1 MSIDCLNIASLT
13 NNDNHLNNNNS
24 ASTSSNFGF
33 GHVAPTKDAQNVIDL
48 LRNDTLDVLECGD
61 FEKVVSD
68 CAEDCINLMTDAL
81 EQNFQK
87 MSIRTIQ
94 RSNNNWDKNEQ
105 SVGNKQILNS
115 LDKDKKAKMVSSSN
129 GLEDGK

>member
-1 MSIDCLNIASLT
+1 MSIDCLNVASLIK
-13 NNDNHLNNNNS
+13 NPNNNNNS
-24 ASTSSNFGF
+24 ASTSSSFGF

-68 CAEDCINLMTDAL
+68 CAEDCINLMTDSL
-81 EQNFQK
+81 EQSFQK
-87 MSIRTIQ
+87 ISIRTIK
-94 RSNNNWDKNEQ
+94 RSNNKWDKNEN
-105 SVGNKQILNS
+105 SMTNKKILNS
-115 LDKDKKAKMVSSSN
+115 LDEDKKAKMVSNSN